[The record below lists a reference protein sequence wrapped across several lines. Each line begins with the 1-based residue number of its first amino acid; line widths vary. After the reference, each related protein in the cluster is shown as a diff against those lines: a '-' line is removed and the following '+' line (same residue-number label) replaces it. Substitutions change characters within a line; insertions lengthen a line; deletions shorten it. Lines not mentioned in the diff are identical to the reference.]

1 MPTIIKRA
9 GILIALAAVYLGAA
23 RLGLAFASQHPNVS
37 PVWPPTGIA
46 LAAVLLGGYSIW
58 PSILVGAFLANAMT
72 GISLPTAGGI
82 ALGNTLQAISGAF
95 LLHRFV
101 KSRNPL
107 DRAQDV
113 FTFVIAG
120 ALSCII
126 SATVGV
132 TSLCLGGFE
141 LWSRYQSVWLTWWLG
156 DTMGVL
162 VVTPVLLA
170 WFKEPRLIWR
180 TRHVLEAVLFFVLM
194 VTAAQIFFGDEFGI
208 GTSHYPIGIIFFP
221 FFIWAAFR
229 FGQRGATTAILLA
242 SGLAVWGTVNGFGPF
257 VRGTMNESLLLLQSY
272 MAAGVVTILAMTA
285 VLTERKHAELELRRA
300 HDELEMRVKERTAAL
315 ESANAV
321 LVRQAQELE
330 RFAYISSH
338 DLKEP
343 LRMITSYLKLLAKRY
358 QGKLDTDANEFIKY
372 AVDGADRMAHLIHDL
387 LEYSRIRGTEKKV
400 GSVDC
405 EVLWERMI
413 LNLKPA
419 IEETGALLTHDPL
432 PTVMG
437 DATQLGQVF
446 QNLLGNALKFRSR
459 AVPRVHVM
467 AERRGTEWI
476 FSVRDNGIGI
486 DGQYAERIFNVFQRL
501 HPQAEY
507 PGTGVGLAICKRIVE
522 GHGGRI
528 WVASVPG
535 AGATFCF
542 TLPTRES

>member
-1 MPTIIKRA
+1 
-9 GILIALAAVYLGAA
+9 
-23 RLGLAFASQHPNVS
+23 
-37 PVWPPTGIA
+37 
-46 LAAVLLGGYSIW
+46 
-58 PSILVGAFLANAMT
+58 
-72 GISLPTAGGI
+72 
-82 ALGNTLQAISGAF
+82 
-95 LLHRFV
+95 
-101 KSRNPL
+101 
-107 DRAQDV
+107 
-113 FTFVIAG
+113 
-120 ALSCII
+120 
-126 SATVGV
+126 
-132 TSLCLGGFE
+132 
-141 LWSRYQSVWLTWWLG
+141 
-156 DTMGVL
+156 
-162 VVTPVLLA
+162 
-170 WFKEPRLIWR
+170 
-180 TRHVLEAVLFFVLM
+180 
-194 VTAAQIFFGDEFGI
+194 
-208 GTSHYPIGIIFFP
+208 
-221 FFIWAAFR
+221 
-229 FGQRGATTAILLA
+229 
-242 SGLAVWGTVNGFGPF
+242 
-257 VRGTMNESLLLLQSY
+257 
-272 MAAGVVTILAMTA
+272 
-285 VLTERKHAELELRRA
+285 
-300 HDELEMRVKERTAAL
+300 
-315 ESANAV
+315 
-321 LVRQAQELE
+321 
-330 RFAYISSH
+330 
-338 DLKEP
+338 
-343 LRMITSYLKLLAKRY
+343 MITSYLKLLAKRY

-405 EVLWERMI
+405 EVIWERTI